1 MLDFGSHRRERR
13 ISVRW
18 PSALLTI
25 LLLIAVGGCNGLV
38 NGVDDGSDFTTD
50 VATEILNTGA
60 VNVDQ
65 IDRGQYGDIV
75 EGTQTVLRDEEV
87 YASFWERLHADR
99 GSVPERPSVDFD
111 EEVVVAVVLGQRS
124 SGGYSVAIDEA
135 LANDAG
141 SQILVRFTE
150 TVPGDECGVTQ
161 ALTSP
166 YVLATVE
173 AQEENFT
180 FDGSEE
186 TRSC

>member
-1 MLDFGSHRRERR
+1 MLDLGAQRHT
-13 ISVRW
+13 RW
-18 PSALLTI
+18 TFARSPTI
-25 LLLIAVGGCNGLV
+25 LLTTLLLFVVGGCNGIV
-38 NGVDDGSDFTTD
+38 NGTDGETGFTTD
-50 VATEILNTGA
+50 VATETLNTGA

-65 IDRGQYGDIV
+65 IDQGQYGDIV

-87 YASFWERLHADR
+87 YASFWKRLHADR
-99 GSVPERPSVDFD
+99 RSVPERPRVDFD

-173 AQEENFT
+173 AQEEDFT